1 MNIKSGASARLI
13 SARRSNF
20 RSVQIEEGALI
31 HRLRSR
37 HTLWLH
43 GWLMGLITLGVMWGV
58 AAWSRYAGV
67 DSLALRYA
75 LALGAGYLAYLLLL
89 RVWAGMLVRE
99 EERSIDVPDIDLPW
113 LDGSAAPNGGGLH
126 SGGGGDFG
134 GGGASGGFDGPADA
148 LMQSVDDG
156 AADAGGSLLGDAAS
170 GALDGLGAADE
181 GAIVIIPVLAVF
193 AAVLAALF
201 GAGWLLLLYFGS
213 EALLAAAVEIAF
225 AYTAARTVVRVEREG
240 WLLAAIRLSW
250 KPLLGALVSAVLLG
264 ALIDHFVPQA
274 DSLADAVKLWR
285 AR

>member
-1 MNIKSGASARLI
+1 MRHL
-13 SARRSNF
+13 RR
-20 RSVQIEEGALI
+20 
-31 HRLRSR
+31 R

-43 GWLMGLITLGVMWGV
+43 GWLMGLVTLGVMWG
-58 AAWSRYAGV
+58 AAALQRHAGV

-75 LALGAGYLAYLLLL
+75 VTLGVGYLCYLLLL
-89 RVWAGMLVRE
+89 RIWAGMLVRE
-99 EERSIDVPDIDLPW
+99 EERSIDDPGIDVSWP
-113 LDGSAAPNGGGLH
+113 DGSGTPQDGGLH

-134 GGGASGGFDGPADA
+134 GGGADGGFDAPLDA
-148 LMQSVDDG
+148 VG
-156 AADAGGSLLGDAAS
+156 DAGGSLLGDAAS

-193 AAVLAALF
+193 GAVLAALF

-213 EALLAAAVEIAF
+213 EALLAAAVELAF

-250 KPLLGALVSAVLLG
+250 KPLLGALVCAVALG

-274 DSLADAVKLWR
+274 ETLAEAVRLWR
-285 AR
+285 ASR

>member
-1 MNIKSGASARLI
+1 MSIKSGTSVGRS

-20 RSVQIEEGALI
+20 RSIRIEEDALVR
-31 HRLRSR
+31 HLRRR

-43 GWLMGLITLGVMWGV
+43 GWLMGLITLGVMWG
-58 AAWSRYAGV
+58 AAALQRHAGV

-75 LALGAGYLAYLLLL
+75 VTLGVGYLCYLLLL
-89 RVWAGMLVRE
+89 RIWAGMLVRE
-99 EERSIDVPDIDLPW
+99 EERSIDDPGIDVSWP
-113 LDGSAAPNGGGLH
+113 DGSGAPQDGGLH

-134 GGGASGGFDGPADA
+134 GGGADGGFEAPLDA
-148 LMQSVDDG
+148 VG
-156 AADAGGSLLGDAAS
+156 DAGGSLLGDAAS

-193 AAVLAALF
+193 GAVLAALF

-213 EALLAAAVEIAF
+213 EALLAAAVELAF

-250 KPLLGALVSAVLLG
+250 KPLLGALVCAVALG

-274 DSLADAVKLWR
+274 ETLAEAVRMWR
-285 AR
+285 ASR